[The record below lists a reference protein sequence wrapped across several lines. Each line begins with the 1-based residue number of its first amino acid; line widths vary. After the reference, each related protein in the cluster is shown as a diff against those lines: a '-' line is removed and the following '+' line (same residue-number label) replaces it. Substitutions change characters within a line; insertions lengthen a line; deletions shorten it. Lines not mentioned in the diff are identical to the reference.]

1 VTAGKTGSVS
11 GALTMSM
18 ASHRILLDLLLGRW
32 LGVSGLDSAGTG
44 LFQAA
49 DRHAPLAGGVTRLP
63 AKRLKEVLREIKSV
77 ASRIARWRQKAAF
90 C

>member
-1 VTAGKTGSVS
+1 
-11 GALTMSM
+11 M
-18 ASHRILLDLLLGRW
+18 ASHRILLELLLGRW

-49 DRHAPLAGGVTRLP
+49 DRHAPLASGVTRLQ
-63 AKRLKEVLREIKSV
+63 AKRVIEALRRIESV